1 MVNEVKTDNIIP
13 CYRFVTEDLRSEN
26 GVMQW
31 SIGEWR
37 RVEGELSLC
46 NNGLHACREPTQSLS
61 YVFGERWF
69 SAEARGEILEEG
81 DKFCAREMR
90 LLKEIPIM
98 VIHQWAVDCAYRVLS
113 VYEEEYPGEMSP
125 RLALEARQAWID
137 NPCPETDAARDA
149 ASATA
154 RATASAVAR
163 YAARDAAW
171 AAARYAASAT
181 ARAVARYAAWAVAS
195 AAASA
200 TARDAEEKW
209 QREHLQELMMEQN
222 TKDIINKILR
232 NNGITDWEYV
242 IHDAPQKIVTFPN
255 RTQEEVNR
263 LAKLIAKIYDAEDT
277 LIIDNG
283 SSIKEKDE

>member
-46 NNGLHACREPTQSLS
+46 NNGLHACREPMQSLS

-90 LLKEIPIM
+90 LVKEIPIM

-113 VYEEEYPGEMSP
+113 VYEEKYPGEMSP

-137 NPCPETDAARDA
+137 NPCPETAAANAATNDAAWDVGSAARDAAWDAAWAAARDAASAAARDAIRDAAWIA

-154 RATASAVAR
+154 RATA
-163 YAARDAAW
+163 
-171 AAARYAASAT
+171 
-181 ARAVARYAAWAVAS
+181 WAV
-195 AAASA
+195 
-200 TARDAEEKW
+200 ARDAEEKW
-209 QREHLQELMMEQN
+209 QREHLQELIE
-222 TKDIINKILR
+222 
-232 NNGITDWEYV
+232 NNRY
-242 IHDAPQKIVTFPN
+242 
-255 RTQEEVNR
+255 
-263 LAKLIAKIYDAEDT
+263 
-277 LIIDNG
+277 G

>member
-90 LLKEIPIM
+90 LVKEIPIM

-113 VYEEEYPGEMSP
+113 VYEEKYPGEMSP
-125 RLALEARQAWID
+125 RLALEAKQAWID
-137 NPCPETDAARDA
+137 NPCPETDAASAAWAAARAAARGAAGAA
-149 ASATA
+149 ASAAWAAARGAASAAWAAGAAA
-154 RATASAVAR
+154 RATASAAW
-163 YAARDAAW
+163 AAASAAW
-171 AAARYAASAT
+171 AAARG
-181 ARAVARYAAWAVAS
+181 
-195 AAASA
+195 
-200 TARDAEEKW
+200 AEEKW
-209 QREHLQELMMEQN
+209 QREHLQELIE
-222 TKDIINKILR
+222 
-232 NNGITDWEYV
+232 NNRY
-242 IHDAPQKIVTFPN
+242 
-255 RTQEEVNR
+255 
-263 LAKLIAKIYDAEDT
+263 
-277 LIIDNG
+277 G
-283 SSIKEKDE
+283 SSIKEKDN